1 MLYEVIAR
9 GTYFGRPFNNRW
21 NYVSTGEPAS
31 VLGSF
36 GLAFAMGFILEGGV
50 YVSTKLFGRLRTIS
64 ATEVLWNSVQVRA
77 ASDYDVTD
85 FYEVPYAT
93 PVAGLYTTSDAAS
106 PALAWGFRTNR
117 VRLDI
122 DRGYKRFVGI
132 PEISMGDGG
141 VIASADLASAALLA
155 TAMSDVITYD
165 DEGNTISY
173 APCVVS
179 KQEYT
184 TPEGNRA
191 YRYYPTL
198 AQQMEHVATGIAWSA
213 YTTVRTQRS
222 RQY

>member
-9 GTYFGRPFNNRW
+9 GSYFGRPFNNRW

-36 GLAFAMGFILEGGV
+36 GLAFAMGFILDGGV
-50 YVSTKLFGRLRTIS
+50 FPAGSVFARLRSIS

-77 ASDYDVTD
+77 ASDYDVAD

-93 PVAGLYTTSDAAS
+93 PVAGQYSTSDAGS

-132 PEISMGDGG
+132 PEVAMTDGG
-141 VIASADLASAALLA
+141 VIASADLDSAGLLA
-155 TAMSDVITYD
+155 EAMSEVIEYD
-165 DEGNTISY
+165 DEGNTIAY

-179 KQEYT
+179 KIEYT

-198 AQQMEHVATGIAWSA
+198 AQQLEHIATGIQWSA